1 MSASEFAKLK
11 GDLLCKLQKDEKESK
26 EDGEVEVDKDFGES
40 KKIRNTKIKDSV
52 NALILVLSCLII
64 PP

>member
-1 MSASEFAKLK
+1 M
-11 GDLLCKLQKDEKESK
+11 
-26 EDGEVEVDKDFGES
+26 GEVEVDKILGES
-40 KKIRNTKIKDSV
+40 KKKSGILKLKIV